1 MENNKHLA
9 DGFIKGLRSFATTLE
24 EVQLETA
31 LGKAEA
37 KDKWNEFSKDFKKFL
52 HESKMDFQNG
62 TGIIG
67 GLRTK
72 AENLELQYEL
82 GKADLKDSVNETKKK
97 LNIAIQEI
105 DFMLQEK
112 L

>member
-1 MENNKHLA
+1 MQNNRHLA
-9 DGFIKGLRSFATTLE
+9 DGFIKGLRNFATLLE
-24 EVQLETA
+24 EVQLEAA

-37 KDKWNEFSKDFKKFL
+37 KDKWDEFSKDFKKFL
-52 HESKMDFQNG
+52 HESKMDFKNG
-62 TGIIG
+62 TGVIG

-82 GKADLKDSVNETKKK
+82 GKADLKDSVSDAKKK

>member
-9 DGFIKGLRSFATTLE
+9 DRFIKGLRSFAATLE

-37 KDKWNEFSKDFKKFL
+37 KDKWNEFSKDLKKFL
-52 HESKMDFQNG
+52 HESKMDYKNG

-72 AENLELQYEL
+72 VENLELQYSL
-82 GKADLKDSVNETKKK
+82 GKADLKDAVSETKKN
-97 LNIAIQEI
+97 LNTTLQEL

>member
-1 MENNKHLA
+1 
-9 DGFIKGLRSFATTLE
+9 
-24 EVQLETA
+24 
-31 LGKAEA
+31 
-37 KDKWNEFSKDFKKFL
+37 
-52 HESKMDFQNG
+52 MDYKNG

-72 AENLELQYEL
+72 VENLELQYSL
-82 GKADLKDSVNETKKK
+82 GKADLKDAVSETKKN
-97 LNIAIQEI
+97 LNTTLQEL

>member
-9 DGFIKGLRSFATTLE
+9 DGFVNGLKNFATKLE
-24 EVQLETA
+24 EGQLEAA

-37 KDKWNEFSKDFKKFL
+37 KDKWNEFNTNFKKFI
-52 HESKMDFQNG
+52 HESKMDFHNG

-67 GLRTK
+67 NLRTK

-97 LNIAIQEI
+97 LNTAIQEI